1 MRRNTRGAKPSR
13 AMKYSSRGKPLNAEL
28 AATSSTSVVATCTN
42 PYAMPL
48 PTLLCAIWERT
59 VWLLLGEAPSK

>member
-1 MRRNTRGAKPSR
+1 
-13 AMKYSSRGKPLNAEL
+13 MKYSSRGKPLNAEL